1 MLRLIRTF
9 PSTSSFSILA
19 FKVRLIREGIVI
31 YTGKLGSL
39 RRFDNDVKEV
49 INGYECGMTIEN
61 FNDIKV
67 GDIIEGF
74 EDQEVEE

>member
-1 MLRLIRTF
+1 MF
-9 PSTSSFSILA
+9 CAS
-19 FKVRLIREGIVI
+19 
-31 YTGKLGSL
+31 GKLGSL